1 MSTPLISLPHF
12 HSPSMTS
19 TRPFFY
25 GLGKRKNAI
34 ACVRVFTEGE
44 GKAQVN
50 SMAIS
55 KYFFSTHAE
64 NALAPLT
71 LAEQMKKVDI
81 EVEVEGGGKVAQSD
95 AIRLGISRALV
106 LMDPNYRGVLKQAG
120 FLRRDSRIKERK
132 KPGLH
137 GARRAPQFAKR

>member
-1 MSTPLISLPHF
+1 MASS
-12 HSPSMTS
+12 
-19 TRPFFY
+19 RPFFY
-25 GLGKRKNAI
+25 ALGKRKSAI
-34 ACVRVFTEGE
+34 AKVRLFQEGE

-50 SMAIS
+50 GDSIQ
-55 KYFFSTHAE
+55 KYFFSTHTE

-71 LAEQMKKVDI
+71 ITEQSKKIDI
-81 EVEVEGGGKVAQSD
+81 EASVEGGGKVAQSD

-106 LMDPNYRGVLKQAG
+106 LMDPAMRTMLKQAG

-137 GARRAPQFAKR
+137 RARRAPQFAKR